1 MIENIKERVGAYL
14 ERTGIT
20 RQAFA
25 TLIGVGT
32 RETLNNKLEGKTEFT
47 FSEIV
52 RLCDV
57 LGCTPND
64 LREPLFK
71 QPSRPT

>member
-1 MIENIKERVGAYL
+1 MNERIQERVGAYL
-14 ERTGIT
+14 ERTGMT

-25 TLIGVGT
+25 ALVGIGT

-64 LREPLFK
+64 LREPMFA
-71 QPSRPT
+71 QGN